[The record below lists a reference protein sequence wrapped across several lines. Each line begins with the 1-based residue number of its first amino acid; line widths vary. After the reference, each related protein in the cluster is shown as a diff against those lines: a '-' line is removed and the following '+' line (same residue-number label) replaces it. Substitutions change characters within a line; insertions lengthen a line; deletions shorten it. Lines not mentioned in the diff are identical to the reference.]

1 MMRDPIEYFL
11 SAEITL
17 SDKLLEVLYL
27 IIGLI
32 CIYTAIANL
41 RDKGNQKRYGTFV
54 FWCTL
59 GLMFVLGPWIP
70 SLYTGILMCV
80 MVAVPI
86 LHRVSRGT
94 QPDPSEEEAEKNYH
108 KIGMKVFIP
117 ALSIGVFA
125 LAAALFTSISPLVG
139 MGVGVFA
146 AVIILMIY
154 SRDNKPKVF
163 LQDCRRMMDIVG
175 PLSMLP
181 TLLAALGS
189 VFTAAGVGDVI
200 AQMVSNVIPSGNLV
214 VGIIVYAVG
223 MAIFTM
229 IMGNAFA
236 AITVM
241 TVGIGAPFVLS
252 LGADPVVVG
261 SLALTCGY
269 CGTLCTPMA
278 ANFNM
283 VPVAVLE
290 MKDKNGVIK
299 KQVLIGVIMLILQII
314 YMIVMC

>member
-1 MMRDPIEYFL
+1 MRDPIEYFM
-11 SAEITL
+11 SAEVTL

-27 IIGLI
+27 VIGLL
-32 CIYTAIANL
+32 CIYTAFANL
-41 RDKGNQKRYGTFV
+41 KDKKNDKNIGTFI
-54 FWCTL
+54 FWLML

-70 SLYTGILMCV
+70 SLYTGILMV
-80 MVAVPI
+80 IMVLGPI
-86 LHRVSRGT
+86 FKQVKRGSEPEPTVEET
-94 QPDPSEEEAEKNYH
+94 QRNYR
-108 KIGMKVFIP
+108 KVGMKVFVP
-117 ALSIGVFA
+117 ALCIGVFA
-125 LAAALFTSISPLVG
+125 LGFALFTSISPLVG
-139 MGVGVFA
+139 MGVGVFV
-146 AVIILMIY
+146 AVLILMVY
-154 SRDNKPKVF
+154 SRENKPRIF
-163 LQDCRRMMDIVG
+163 LHDCRRMLDIVG

-181 TLLAALGS
+181 TMLAALGS
-189 VFTAAGVGDVI
+189 VFTSAGVGDVI
-200 AQMVSNVIPSGNLV
+200 AQLVSNIIPSGNIV

-290 MKDKNGVIK
+290 MKDSNGVIK
-299 KQVLIGVIMLILQII
+299 KQVLIGVIMLVLQII

>member
-94 QPDPSEEEAEKNYH
+94 QPDPSEEEAEKNYR

-299 KQVLIGVIMLILQII
+299 KQVLIGIIMLILQII

>member
-86 LHRVSRGT
+86 LHRVSHGT
-94 QPDPSEEEAEKNYH
+94 QPDPSEEEAEKNYR

-299 KQVLIGVIMLILQII
+299 KQVLIGIIMLILQII

>member
-1 MMRDPIEYFL
+1 MRDPIEYFL

-94 QPDPSEEEAEKNYH
+94 QPDPSEEEAEKNYR

-223 MAIFTM
+223 MAVFTM

-299 KQVLIGVIMLILQII
+299 KQVLIGIIMLILQII

>member
-94 QPDPSEEEAEKNYH
+94 QPDPSEEEAEKNYR

-252 LGADPVVVG
+252 LGADPVIVG

-314 YMIVMC
+314 YMIIMC

>member
-94 QPDPSEEEAEKNYH
+94 QPDPSEEEAEKNYR

-125 LAAALFTSISPLVG
+125 LAAALFTLISPLVG

>member
-94 QPDPSEEEAEKNYH
+94 QPDPSEEEAEKNYR

-299 KQVLIGVIMLILQII
+299 KQVLIGIIMLILQIV

>member
-80 MVAVPI
+80 MVTVPI

-94 QPDPSEEEAEKNYH
+94 QPDPSEEEAEKNYR

-314 YMIVMC
+314 YMIIMC

>member
-59 GLMFVLGPWIP
+59 GLMFVLGPWSP

-94 QPDPSEEEAEKNYH
+94 QPDPSEEEAEKNYR

>member
-17 SDKLLEVLYL
+17 TDKLLE
-27 IIGLI
+27 
-32 CIYTAIANL
+32 
-41 RDKGNQKRYGTFV
+41 DKGNQKRYGTFV

-94 QPDPSEEEAEKNYH
+94 QPDPSEEEAEKNYR

>member
-1 MMRDPIEYFL
+1 MRDPIEYFM
-11 SAEITL
+11 SAEVTL

-27 IIGLI
+27 VIGLL
-32 CIYTAIANL
+32 CIYTAFANL
-41 RDKGNQKRYGTFV
+41 KDKKNDKNIGTFI
-54 FWCTL
+54 FWLML

-70 SLYTGILMCV
+70 SLYTGILMV
-80 MVAVPI
+80 IMVLGPI
-86 LHRVSRGT
+86 FKQVKRGSEPEPTVEET
-94 QPDPSEEEAEKNYH
+94 QRNYR
-108 KIGMKVFIP
+108 KVGMKVFVP
-117 ALSIGVFA
+117 ALCIGVFA
-125 LAAALFTSISPLVG
+125 LGFALFTSISPLVG
-139 MGVGVFA
+139 MGVGVFV
-146 AVIILMIY
+146 AVLILMVY
-154 SRDNKPKVF
+154 SRENKPRIF
-163 LQDCRRMMDIVG
+163 LHDCRRMLDIVG

-189 VFTAAGVGDVI
+189 VFTSAGVGDVI
-200 AQMVSNVIPSGNLV
+200 AHLVSNIIPSGNIV

-290 MKDKNGVIK
+290 MKDSNGVIK
-299 KQVLIGVIMLILQII
+299 KQVLIGVIMLVLQII

>member
-1 MMRDPIEYFL
+1 MRDPIEYFM
-11 SAEITL
+11 SVEVTL

-27 IIGLI
+27 VIGLL
-32 CIYTAIANL
+32 CIYTAFVNL
-41 RDKGNQKRYGTFV
+41 KDKKNDKNIGTFI
-54 FWCTL
+54 FWLML

-70 SLYTGILMCV
+70 PLYTGILMV
-80 MVAVPI
+80 IMVLGPI
-86 LHRVSRGT
+86 FKQVKRGSEPEPTVEET
-94 QPDPSEEEAEKNYH
+94 QRNYR
-108 KIGMKVFIP
+108 KVGMKVFVP
-117 ALSIGVFA
+117 ALCIGVFA
-125 LAAALFTSISPLVG
+125 LGFALFTSISPLVG
-139 MGVGVFA
+139 MGVGVFV
-146 AVIILMIY
+146 AVLILMVY
-154 SRDNKPKVF
+154 SRENKPRIF
-163 LQDCRRMMDIVG
+163 LQDCRRMLDIVG

-189 VFTAAGVGDVI
+189 VFTSAGVGDVI
-200 AQMVSNVIPSGNLV
+200 AQLVSNIIPSGNIV

-290 MKDKNGVIK
+290 MKDSNGVIK
-299 KQVLIGVIMLILQII
+299 KQVLIGVIMLVLQII

>member
-94 QPDPSEEEAEKNYH
+94 QPDPSEEEAEKNYR

-146 AVIILMIY
+146 AVILMIY

-299 KQVLIGVIMLILQII
+299 KQVLIGIIMLILQII

>member
-80 MVAVPI
+80 MVTVPI

-94 QPDPSEEEAEKNYH
+94 QPDPSEEEAEKNYR

-299 KQVLIGVIMLILQII
+299 KQVLIGIIMLILQII
-314 YMIVMC
+314 YMIIMC

>member
-54 FWCTL
+54 FWCML

-94 QPDPSEEEAEKNYH
+94 QPDPSEEEAEKNYR

-154 SRDNKPKVF
+154 SRDNKSKVF

-299 KQVLIGVIMLILQII
+299 KQVLIGIIMLILQII

>member
-41 RDKGNQKRYGTFV
+41 RDKGNQKHYGTFV

-94 QPDPSEEEAEKNYH
+94 QPDPSEEEAEKNYR

-299 KQVLIGVIMLILQII
+299 KQVLIGIIMLILQII

>member
-94 QPDPSEEEAEKNYH
+94 QPDPSEEEAEKNYR

-117 ALSIGVFA
+117 ACLRWQPHCSPRSLRW
-125 LAAALFTSISPLVG
+125 LAW
-139 MGVGVFA
+139 
-146 AVIILMIY
+146 
-154 SRDNKPKVF
+154 
-163 LQDCRRMMDIVG
+163 
-175 PLSMLP
+175 
-181 TLLAALGS
+181 GS
-189 VFTAAGVGDVI
+189 AYLR
-200 AQMVSNVIPSGNLV
+200 Q
-214 VGIIVYAVG
+214 
-223 MAIFTM
+223 
-229 IMGNAFA
+229 
-236 AITVM
+236 
-241 TVGIGAPFVLS
+241 
-252 LGADPVVVG
+252 
-261 SLALTCGY
+261 
-269 CGTLCTPMA
+269 
-278 ANFNM
+278 
-283 VPVAVLE
+283 
-290 MKDKNGVIK
+290 
-299 KQVLIGVIMLILQII
+299 
-314 YMIVMC
+314 

>member
-80 MVAVPI
+80 MVTVPI

-94 QPDPSEEEAEKNYH
+94 QPDPSEEEAEKNYR

-299 KQVLIGVIMLILQII
+299 KQVLIGIIMLILQII

>member
-94 QPDPSEEEAEKNYH
+94 QPDPSEEEAEKNYR

-139 MGVGVFA
+139 MGGGVFA

-252 LGADPVVVG
+252 LGADPVIVG

-314 YMIVMC
+314 YMIIMC

>member
-1 MMRDPIEYFL
+1 MMRDPIEYVL

-94 QPDPSEEEAEKNYH
+94 QPDPSEEEAEKNYR

-189 VFTAAGVGDVI
+189 VFTVAGVGDVI

-252 LGADPVVVG
+252 LGADPVIVG

>member
-80 MVAVPI
+80 MVTVPI

-94 QPDPSEEEAEKNYH
+94 QPDPSEEEAEKNYR

-299 KQVLIGVIMLILQII
+299 KQVLIGIIMLILQII
-314 YMIVMC
+314 YMIIKC

>member
-1 MMRDPIEYFL
+1 M
-11 SAEITL
+11 
-17 SDKLLEVLYL
+17 LYL

-94 QPDPSEEEAEKNYH
+94 QPDPSEEEAEKNYR

-299 KQVLIGVIMLILQII
+299 KQVLIGIIMLILQII

>member
-94 QPDPSEEEAEKNYH
+94 QPDPSEEEAEKNYR

-200 AQMVSNVIPSGNLV
+200 ARMVSNVIPSGNLV

-299 KQVLIGVIMLILQII
+299 KQVLIGIIMLILQII
-314 YMIVMC
+314 YMIIMC

>member
-86 LHRVSRGT
+86 LHWVSRGT
-94 QPDPSEEEAEKNYH
+94 QPDPSEEEAEKNYR

>member
-94 QPDPSEEEAEKNYH
+94 QPDPSEEEAEKNYR

-299 KQVLIGVIMLILQII
+299 KQVLIGINMLILQII

>member
-94 QPDPSEEEAEKNYH
+94 QPDPSEEEAEKNYR

-299 KQVLIGVIMLILQII
+299 KQVLIGITMLILQII

>member
-94 QPDPSEEEAEKNYH
+94 QPDPSEEEAEKNYR

-229 IMGNAFA
+229 IMGNACA

-241 TVGIGAPFVLS
+241 TVCIGAPFVLS

-314 YMIVMC
+314 YMIIMC

>member
-1 MMRDPIEYFL
+1 MRDPIEYFM
-11 SAEITL
+11 SAEVTL

-27 IIGLI
+27 VIGLL
-32 CIYTAIANL
+32 CIYTAFANL
-41 RDKGNQKRYGTFV
+41 KDKKNDKNIGTFI
-54 FWCTL
+54 FWLML

-70 SLYTGILMCV
+70 PLYTGILMV
-80 MVAVPI
+80 IMVLGPI
-86 LHRVSRGT
+86 FKQVKRGSEPEPTVEET
-94 QPDPSEEEAEKNYH
+94 QRNYR
-108 KIGMKVFIP
+108 KVGMKVFVP
-117 ALSIGVFA
+117 ALCIGVFA
-125 LAAALFTSISPLVG
+125 LGFALFTSISPLVG
-139 MGVGVFA
+139 MGVGVFV
-146 AVIILMIY
+146 AVLILMGY
-154 SRDNKPKVF
+154 SRENKPCIF
-163 LQDCRRMMDIVG
+163 LHDCRRMLDIVG

-189 VFTAAGVGDVI
+189 VFTSAGVGDVI
-200 AQMVSNVIPSGNLV
+200 AQLVSNIIPSGNIV

-290 MKDKNGVIK
+290 MKDSNGVIK
-299 KQVLIGVIMLILQII
+299 KQVLIGVIMLVLQII

>member
-17 SDKLLEVLYL
+17 SDKLLEMLYL

-94 QPDPSEEEAEKNYH
+94 QPDPSEEEAEKNYR

-299 KQVLIGVIMLILQII
+299 KQVLIGIIMLILQII

>member
-94 QPDPSEEEAEKNYH
+94 QPDPSEEEAEKNYR

-283 VPVAVLE
+283 VPVAVPE

-299 KQVLIGVIMLILQII
+299 KQVLIGIIMLILQII
-314 YMIVMC
+314 YMIIMC

>member
-94 QPDPSEEEAEKNYH
+94 QPDPSEEEAEKNYR

-117 ALSIGVFA
+117 ALSICVFA

-299 KQVLIGVIMLILQII
+299 KQVLIGIIMLILQII
-314 YMIVMC
+314 YMIIMC

>member
-80 MVAVPI
+80 MVAVPL

-94 QPDPSEEEAEKNYH
+94 QPDPSEEEAEKNYR

-299 KQVLIGVIMLILQII
+299 KQVLIGIIMLILQII
-314 YMIVMC
+314 YMIIMC

>member
-1 MMRDPIEYFL
+1 MMRGGIEYFL

-94 QPDPSEEEAEKNYH
+94 QPDPSEEEAEKNYR

-299 KQVLIGVIMLILQII
+299 KQVLIGIIMLILQII